1 MVKVAPFGFNNE
13 PREEQNI
20 SSHNKCEGR
29 MRERDREIERERWG
43 GGGEYAK
50 KGREKEN
57 SVCVLMTHR

>member
-43 GGGEYAK
+43 GGGENMLK
-50 KGREKEN
+50 REGKRKI
-57 SVCVLMTHR
+57 VCVF